1 MDREIIEEL
10 SRKLI
15 EYLDNMPEDA
25 LPSKGAD
32 AERLQAFKEAAK
44 NNAITKEL
52 LEESKSIECF
62 NNFWRKIKANVISRD
77 YYEKL
82 FNK

>member
-1 MDREIIEEL
+1 MDDKIIEKL
-10 SRKLI
+10 TKKLI

-25 LPSKGAD
+25 LPSKGSD
-32 AERLQAFKEAAK
+32 AEKLQVFKEAAK
-44 NNAITKEL
+44 NNTITKGML
-52 LEESKSIECF
+52 VESQSIECF
-62 NNFWRKIKANVISRD
+62 HKFWREIKANVISRN

>member
-1 MDREIIEEL
+1 MEEFKK
-10 SRKLI
+10 KLI

-32 AERLQAFKEAAK
+32 AEKLQVLKEAAK
-44 NNAITKEL
+44 NNAITKEML
-52 LEESKSIECF
+52 VESQSIECF
-62 NNFWRKIKANVISRD
+62 HKFWREIKANIISGN

>member
-1 MDREIIEEL
+1 MEEL
-10 SRKLI
+10 KKKLK

-32 AERLQAFKEAAK
+32 AEKLQVFKEAAK

-52 LEESKSIECF
+52 LEESLSIECF
-62 NNFWRKIKANVISRD
+62 HKFWREIKANVISRN